1 MRFLQRVSAWM
12 GWLIMLGV
20 GVLLILE
27 ATGAMGDAWRQ
38 GIATAADWLAHPS
51 WAPWLA
57 ALAGALIAIAALV
70 LLLAQLVPAR
80 MARRTVLVE
89 RSSAGST
96 AVSSLV
102 VRRAATQR
110 LREVEGIVNATPIAH
125 GRRLVMRVQLAAD
138 ANAVEASERARAAV
152 DESFWTMLG
161 LPRQPIDLTLT
172 YVSN

>member
-1 MRFLQRVSAWM
+1 MRIVQRASAWI
-12 GWLIMLGV
+12 GWLVLLGV

-27 ATGAMGDAWRQ
+27 ATGVMGDSWRQ
-38 GIATAADWLAHPS
+38 GIRAATDWLAHPS
-51 WAPWLA
+51 WAPWFA
-57 ALAGALIAIAALV
+57 ALVGALTAIAAVAILV
-70 LLLAQLVPAR
+70 AQVVPAR

-89 RSSAGST
+89 RGPSGST

-102 VRRAATQR
+102 VRRAAVQR
-110 LREVEGIVNATPIAH
+110 LREVEGIVGVTPTAH
-125 GRRLVMRVQLAAD
+125 GRRLVIRVQLAAD
-138 ANAVEASERARAAV
+138 ANAVAVAERARAAV

>member
-1 MRFLQRVSAWM
+1 M
-12 GWLIMLGV
+12 
-20 GVLLILE
+20 
-27 ATGAMGDAWRQ
+27 
-38 GIATAADWLAHPS
+38 
-51 WAPWLA
+51 AP
-57 ALAGALIAIAALV
+57 AGALIAIAALV
-70 LLLAQLVPAR
+70 VLVAQIVPAR

-110 LREVEGIVNATPIAH
+110 LREVEGIVNAIPIAH
-125 GRRLVMRVQLAAD
+125 GRRLVIRVQLAGD
-138 ANAVEASERARAAV
+138 VNAVEAAERARAAV

-161 LPRQPIDLTLT
+161 LPRQPIDLALT